1 MGNLRLDCATRA
13 ASAPAPIHKFYGTSA
28 WILGDAEVQLNK
40 LAELEAVKQIAAFP
54 DLHPGLVG
62 VAILSD
68 RVHPHMIGN
77 DIGCGMTVFR
87 TSLSAHKLK
96 PQKLA
101 DRLRALQDHS
111 DLEEGQAHLRA
122 AGLPEDLAPH
132 AIGTIGGGN
141 HFCEVQVLAETPDP
155 DLAAKA
161 GIAKG
166 DVLLFVH
173 SGSRSF
179 GAGIFDDYA
188 ALGPEGMS
196 AQDERAHDYLKM
208 HDLAVR
214 WASLNRKVIAERAA
228 ASLRCDVEL
237 VVDSSHNLIE
247 SYGDAFLH
255 RKGAAKADVD
265 LVPLAGSRD
274 AKSFLLKPTGNK
286 PEALSSLA
294 HGAGRKYDRASM
306 HGRIAKQKS
315 VRNALARTS
324 YGGRVVCEDKQL
336 LVEEAPQAY
345 KNSEDVLSQLVEAEL
360 ATCVGVMTPVVTFK
374 TARGTDERKGKR

>member
-1 MGNLRLDCATRA
+1 MGNLRLDCAGSATV
-13 ASAPAPIHKFYGTSA
+13 APAPIHRFYGTSA

-40 LAELEAVKQIAAFP
+40 LAQLEAVHQIAAFP
-54 DLHPGLVG
+54 DLHPGPVG

-101 DRLRALQDHS
+101 DRLRALQDYT
-111 DLEEGQAHLRA
+111 DPVEGQAHLRS
-122 AGLPEDLAPH
+122 AGLPDDLAVT

-141 HFCEVQVLAETPDP
+141 HFCEVQILAETQDVE
-155 DLAAKA
+155 LAAKA
-161 GIAKG
+161 GVAKG

-179 GAGIFDDYA
+179 GASIFADYA
-188 ALGPEGMS
+188 EVGSEGL
-196 AQDERAHDYLKM
+196 AAEDERTTAYLKL

-214 WASLNRKVIAERAA
+214 WASLNRQMIAERAA
-228 ASLRCDVEL
+228 AALRCDVEL

-247 SYGDAFLH
+247 RYGDGFLH

-274 AKSFLLKPTGNK
+274 AKSYLLKPTGNK
-286 PEALSSLA
+286 REALASLA

-315 VRNALARTS
+315 VRNALSRTS

-345 KNSEDVLSQLVEAEL
+345 KNSEDVLAQLVEAEL

-374 TARGTDERKGKR
+374 TARGAEERRSKR

>member
-13 ASAPAPIHKFYGTSA
+13 ACAPAPIHKFYGTSA

-54 DLHPGLVG
+54 DLHPGPVG

-101 DRLRALQDHS
+101 DRLRMLQDYS
-111 DLEEGQAHLRA
+111 DLKEGQAHLRS
-122 AGLPEDLAPH
+122 AGLPEDLAPN

-155 DLAAKA
+155 DLASRA
-161 GIAKG
+161 GISKG

-173 SGSRSF
+173 SGSRSL
-179 GAGIFDDYA
+179 GASIFEEYA
-188 ALGPEGMS
+188 ALGPEGMP
-196 AQDERAHDYLKM
+196 AGDERTHAYLM
-208 HDLAVR
+208 WHDLAVR

-228 ASLRCDVEL
+228 AALRCDVEL

-247 SYGDAFLH
+247 RYGDAFLH

-274 AKSFLLKPTGNK
+274 AKSFLLKPTGNN

-315 VRNALARTS
+315 VRNALVRTS

-345 KNSEDVLSQLVEAEL
+345 KNSEDVLNQLVEAEL

-374 TARGTDERKGKR
+374 TARGADERRGKR

>member
-1 MGNLRLDCATRA
+1 MGNLRLDCAGSATV
-13 ASAPAPIHKFYGTSA
+13 APAPIHRFYGTSA

-40 LAELEAVKQIAAFP
+40 LAQLEAVRQIAAFP
-54 DLHPGLVG
+54 DLHPGPVG

-101 DRLRALQDHS
+101 DRLRALQDYT
-111 DLEEGQAHLRA
+111 DPAEGQARLRSA
-122 AGLPEDLAPH
+122 DLPDDLAVT
-132 AIGTIGGGN
+132 AIGTIGSGN
-141 HFCEVQVLAETPDP
+141 HFCEVQVLAETPDVE
-155 DLAAKA
+155 LAAKA
-161 GIAKG
+161 GFAKG

-179 GAGIFDDYA
+179 GASIFADYA
-188 ALGPEGMS
+188 EVGSDGLAEE
-196 AQDERAHDYLKM
+196 DERTAAYLKL

-214 WASLNRKVIAERAA
+214 WASLNRQIIAQRAA
-228 ASLRCDVEL
+228 AALRCDVEL

-247 SYGDAFLH
+247 RYGDGFLH

-265 LVPLAGSRD
+265 FVPLAGSRD
-274 AKSFLLKPTGNK
+274 AKSFLLKPTGTK
-286 PEALSSLA
+286 PEALASLA

-315 VRNALARTS
+315 VRNALSRTS

-345 KNSEDVLSQLVEAEL
+345 KNSEDVLAQLAEAEL

-374 TARGTDERKGKR
+374 TARGAEERRSKR